1 MWRLETLSSYH
12 SSRRRTC
19 WWRLPATRFEKCE
32 LNWNESEIIKYSP
45 LCTQYLSIH
54 ISLLDSFT
62 YLVNIAQV
70 NLLAVYSRHRA
81 YYIIAT
87 IIVVILPV
95 ASSAGEQISRQ
106 GAKRKCLIKRCKYDI
121 VTSCLNKLQP
131 LTLNIWAETTTTQRG
146 LMGVGTLDSSGR
158 LSCIIT
164 VMNK

>member
-1 MWRLETLSSYH
+1 MATLSIYY
-12 SSRRRTC
+12 SSRRRTRC
-19 WWRLPATRFEKCE
+19 AGKSKANAIADTVADEKCE
-32 LNWNESEIIKYSP
+32 LNRNESEIIKYSP

-54 ISLLDSFT
+54 IFLLDSFT

-70 NLLAVYSRHRA
+70 NLLAIYSRHRA

-131 LTLNIWAETTTTQRG
+131 LTINI
-146 LMGVGTLDSSGR
+146 
-158 LSCIIT
+158 
-164 VMNK
+164 